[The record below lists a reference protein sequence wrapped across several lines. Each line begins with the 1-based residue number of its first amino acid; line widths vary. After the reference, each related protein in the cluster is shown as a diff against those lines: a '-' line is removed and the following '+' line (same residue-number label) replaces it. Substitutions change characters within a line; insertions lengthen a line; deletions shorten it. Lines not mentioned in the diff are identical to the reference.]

1 MMKKGQVNDTKQSYS
16 LRKYKFG
23 LASVILGSFIM
34 VTSPVFADQTTSV
47 QVNNQTGTSVD
58 ANNSSNETSAS
69 SVITSNN
76 DSVQAS
82 DKVVNSQ
89 NTATKDITTPLV
101 ETKPMVEKTL
111 PEQGN
116 YVYSKET
123 EVKNT
128 PSKSAPVAFYAKKGD
143 KVFYDQVFNKDNVK
157 WISYKSFCGVRRY
170 AAIESLDPSGGSET
184 KAPTPVTNSGSN
196 NQEKIA
202 TQGNYTFSH
211 KVEVKNEAKVASPTQ
226 FTLDKGDRIFYDQ
239 ILTIEGNQWLSY
251 KSFNGVRRFVLLGK
265 ASSVEKTE
273 DKEKVSPQPQARI
286 TKTGRLTISNE
297 TTTGFDILITNIKD
311 DNGIA
316 AVKVP
321 VWTEQGGQD
330 DIKWYTAVT
339 TGDGNYKVA
348 VSFAD
353 HKNEK
358 GLYNIHLYYQE
369 ASGTLVGVTGTKVTV
384 AGTNS
389 SQEPIENGL
398 AKTGVYN
405 IIGSTEVKNE
415 AKISSQTQFTLE
427 KGDKINYDQVLTA
440 DGYQWISYKSYS
452 GVRRYIPV
460 KKLTTSSEK
469 AKDEATKPTSYPN
482 LPKTGTYT
490 FTKTVDVKSQP
501 KVSSPVEF
509 NFQKGEKIH
518 YDQVL
523 VVDGHQWISYKSYSG
538 IRRYIRLPAK
548 QNMVQ

>member
-211 KVEVKNEAKVASPTQ
+211 KVEVKSEAKVASPTQ

-538 IRRYIRLPAK
+538 IRRYIEI
-548 QNMVQ
+548 

>member
-523 VVDGHQWISYKSYSG
+523 AVDGHQWISYKSYSG
-538 IRRYIRLPAK
+538 IRRYIEI
-548 QNMVQ
+548 

>member
-82 DKVVNSQ
+82 DKVVNIQ

-538 IRRYIRLPAK
+538 IRRYIEI
-548 QNMVQ
+548 

>member
-1 MMKKGQVNDTKQSYS
+1 MFMMKKGQVNDTKQSYS

-538 IRRYIRLPAK
+538 IRRYIEI
-548 QNMVQ
+548 

>member
-157 WISYKSFCGVRRY
+157 WISYKSFGGVRRY

-358 GLYNIHLYYQE
+358 GLYNIHLHYQE

-398 AKTGVYN
+398 PKTGVYN

-538 IRRYIRLPAK
+538 IRRYIEI
-548 QNMVQ
+548 

>member
-251 KSFNGVRRFVLLGK
+251 KSFNGIRRFVLLGK

-538 IRRYIRLPAK
+538 IRRYIEI
-548 QNMVQ
+548 

>member
-226 FTLDKGDRIFYDQ
+226 FTFDKGDRIFYDQ

-538 IRRYIRLPAK
+538 IRRYIEI
-548 QNMVQ
+548 

>member
-128 PSKSAPVAFYAKKGD
+128 PLKSAPVAFYAKKGD

-538 IRRYIRLPAK
+538 IRRYIEI
-548 QNMVQ
+548 

>member
-273 DKEKVSPQPQARI
+273 DKEKVSPQPQAHI

-538 IRRYIRLPAK
+538 IRRYIEI
-548 QNMVQ
+548 

>member
-34 VTSPVFADQTTSV
+34 VTSPVFVDQTTSV

-538 IRRYIRLPAK
+538 IRRYIEI
-548 QNMVQ
+548 

>member
-58 ANNSSNETSAS
+58 ANNSSNETSVS

-538 IRRYIRLPAK
+538 IRRYIEI
-548 QNMVQ
+548 

>member
-369 ASGTLVGVTGTKVTV
+369 ASWTLVGVTGTKVTV

-469 AKDEATKPTSYPN
+469 AKDEATKLTSYPN

-538 IRRYIRLPAK
+538 IRRYIEI
-548 QNMVQ
+548 

>member
-1 MMKKGQVNDTKQSYS
+1 MKKGLVNDTKQSYS

-23 LASVILGSFIM
+23 LTSVILGSLIM
-34 VTSPVFADQTTSV
+34 VTSPVLADQTEMV
-47 QVNNQTGTSVD
+47 QFKNQTGTSMD
-58 ANNSSNETSAS
+58 ANNFSNGTSGS
-69 SVITSNN
+69 SVNPSNN
-76 DSVQAS
+76 DTIQAS

-89 NTATKDITTPLV
+89 NTVTKVITTSLV
-101 ETKPMVEKTL
+101 ETKPMMEKAL

-123 EVKNT
+123 EVKNI
-128 PSKSAPVAFYAKKGD
+128 PSQSAPVAFYAKQGD

-157 WISYKSFCGVRRY
+157 WISYKSFGGVRRY
-170 AAIESLDPSGGSET
+170 AAIELLNESVGSET
-184 KAPTPVTNSGSN
+184 KAPDSVTNPGSN
-196 NQEKIA
+196 NQEIIA
-202 TQGNYTFSH
+202 AQGSYTFSH
-211 KVEVKNEAKVASPTQ
+211 KVEVKNEAKLASPTQ
-226 FTLDKGDRIFYDQ
+226 FTLNKGDQVFYDQ
-239 ILTIEGNQWLSY
+239 ILTTEGNQWLSY

-265 ASSVEKTE
+265 ASSVEKI
-273 DKEKVSPQPQARI
+273 DNKEKTSPQPQARI
-286 TKTGRLTISNE
+286 SKTGRLSISNE

-358 GLYNIHLYYQE
+358 GRYNIHLYYQE
-369 ASGTLVGVTGTKVTV
+369 ASGTLVGVTGTTVTV
-384 AGTNS
+384 AGTNP
-389 SQEPIENGL
+389 SQEPVEDGL
-398 AKTGVYN
+398 VNTGVYN

-427 KGDKINYDQVLTA
+427 KGDKIHYDQVLTA
-440 DGYQWISYKSYS
+440 DGCQWISYKSYN

-460 KKLTTSSEK
+460 KNLTTSSEK
-469 AKDEATKPTSYPN
+469 VKEKATKPAGHLS
-482 LPKTGTYT
+482 LPKTGSYT
-490 FTKTVDVKSQP
+490 FTKTVDVKNQP

-538 IRRYIRLPAK
+538 IRRYIEI
-548 QNMVQ
+548 

>member
-58 ANNSSNETSAS
+58 AHNSSNETGAS

-89 NTATKDITTPLV
+89 NKATKDITTPLV
-101 ETKPMVEKTL
+101 ETKPMVEKIL

-157 WISYKSFCGVRRY
+157 WISYKSFGGVRRY

-184 KAPTPVTNSGSN
+184 KTPTPVTNSGSN

-239 ILTIEGNQWLSY
+239 ILTTEGNQWLSY

-538 IRRYIRLPAK
+538 IRRYIEI
-548 QNMVQ
+548 

>member
-538 IRRYIRLPAK
+538 IRRYIE
-548 QNMVQ
+548 M

>member
-273 DKEKVSPQPQARI
+273 DKEKVSPQPPARI

-538 IRRYIRLPAK
+538 IRRYIEI
-548 QNMVQ
+548 

>member
-415 AKISSQTQFTLE
+415 AKISSQTQFTLG

-538 IRRYIRLPAK
+538 IRRYIEI
-548 QNMVQ
+548 

>member
-170 AAIESLDPSGGSET
+170 AAIKSLDPSGGSET

-538 IRRYIRLPAK
+538 IRRYIEI
-548 QNMVQ
+548 

>member
-58 ANNSSNETSAS
+58 ANNSSNEISAS

-538 IRRYIRLPAK
+538 IRRYIEI
-548 QNMVQ
+548 

>member
-384 AGTNS
+384 AETNS

-538 IRRYIRLPAK
+538 IRRYIEI
-548 QNMVQ
+548 

>member
-58 ANNSSNETSAS
+58 ANNSSNKTSAS

-538 IRRYIRLPAK
+538 IRRYIEI
-548 QNMVQ
+548 

>member
-76 DSVQAS
+76 DNVQAS

-538 IRRYIRLPAK
+538 IRRYIEI
-548 QNMVQ
+548 

>member
-170 AAIESLDPSGGSET
+170 AAIESLDPSGDSET

-538 IRRYIRLPAK
+538 IRRYIEI
-548 QNMVQ
+548 

>member
-358 GLYNIHLYYQE
+358 ALYNIHLYYQE

-538 IRRYIRLPAK
+538 IRRYIEI
-548 QNMVQ
+548 

>member
-251 KSFNGVRRFVLLGK
+251 KSFNGVRRFILLGK

-538 IRRYIRLPAK
+538 IRRYIEI
-548 QNMVQ
+548 

>member
-211 KVEVKNEAKVASPTQ
+211 KVEVKNKAKVASPTQ

-538 IRRYIRLPAK
+538 IRRYIEI
-548 QNMVQ
+548 

>member
-23 LASVILGSFIM
+23 LASVILVSFIM

-538 IRRYIRLPAK
+538 IRRYIEI
-548 QNMVQ
+548 

>member
-76 DSVQAS
+76 DSVQVS

-538 IRRYIRLPAK
+538 IRRYIEI
-548 QNMVQ
+548 

>member
-440 DGYQWISYKSYS
+440 DGYQWISYESYS

-538 IRRYIRLPAK
+538 IRRYIEI
-548 QNMVQ
+548 

>member
-69 SVITSNN
+69 SVITANN

-538 IRRYIRLPAK
+538 IRRYIEI
-548 QNMVQ
+548 

>member
-101 ETKPMVEKTL
+101 ETKSMVEKTL

-311 DNGIA
+311 DNSIA

-538 IRRYIRLPAK
+538 IRRYIEI
-548 QNMVQ
+548 

>member
-286 TKTGRLTISNE
+286 TKTGRLTIANE

-538 IRRYIRLPAK
+538 IRRYIEI
-548 QNMVQ
+548 

>member
-58 ANNSSNETSAS
+58 AHNSSNETGAS

-157 WISYKSFCGVRRY
+157 WISYKSFGGVRRY
-170 AAIESLDPSGGSET
+170 AAIESLNPSGGSET

-239 ILTIEGNQWLSY
+239 ILTTEGNQWLSY

-339 TGDGNYKVA
+339 TGDGNYKVV

-523 VVDGHQWISYKSYSG
+523 VVDGHQWISY
-538 IRRYIRLPAK
+538 
-548 QNMVQ
+548 

>member
-226 FTLDKGDRIFYDQ
+226 FTLDKGDRIFYDK

-538 IRRYIRLPAK
+538 IRRYIEI
-548 QNMVQ
+548 

>member
-297 TTTGFDILITNIKD
+297 TTIGFDILITNIKD

-538 IRRYIRLPAK
+538 IRRYIEI
-548 QNMVQ
+548 

>member
-469 AKDEATKPTSYPN
+469 AKDETTKPTSYPN

-538 IRRYIRLPAK
+538 IRRYIEI
-548 QNMVQ
+548 

>member
-89 NTATKDITTPLV
+89 NTTTKDITTPLV

-538 IRRYIRLPAK
+538 IRRYIEI
-548 QNMVQ
+548 

>member
-128 PSKSAPVAFYAKKGD
+128 PSKSAPVAFYAKKDD

-538 IRRYIRLPAK
+538 IRRYIEI
-548 QNMVQ
+548 

>member
-116 YVYSKET
+116 YIYSKET

-339 TGDGNYKVA
+339 TGNGNYKVA

-538 IRRYIRLPAK
+538 IRRYIEI
-548 QNMVQ
+548 